1 MAVRGCS
8 VVAIEALEEDQA
20 TSESM
25 TQSHMV
31 TSQFLGQT
39 DALGQKFNA
48 TNKTLVQL

>member
-39 DALGQKFNA
+39 DAYWDRNSMPQTKP
-48 TNKTLVQL
+48 